1 MPYHRPGLLS
11 ADELHRLG
19 DRIIVDLYHGAAL
32 EACTVLALA
41 DVLVAAAMTATLSP
55 EAAFALVASAVAAK
69 VEAGDYSQQ
78 SANKLLGLQR
88 RLAKFLTARGV
99 ADIRAAN
106 RRSVELW
113 LKASIPV
120 AGGGVRPPDT
130 RTIDN
135 RIWAADA
142 FFFAL
147 RQLDCY
153 EGHPLLDIEHP
164 VRPKGHCRPLTDG
177 EVDLGRRFA
186 RRDLRDTRGPA
197 AWAVV
202 EAGAST
208 GELMRVTVADVTARP
223 GHCWLTGD
231 RRRLARF
238 VELTP
243 SGLVAVEARARSLG
257 DGPDRLLIYEGAGSA
272 ESQQASASKVIGDAL
287 RRSGVA
293 RDAAVKPSS
302 LRAFAGLSA
311 YHRTGDITAAA
322 AVLGCRSLD
331 DAATIIG
338 WEPEQAPEP
347 PPHRVR
353 P

>member
-1 MPYHRPGLLS
+1 
-11 ADELHRLG
+11 
-19 DRIIVDLYHGAAL
+19 V
-32 EACTVLALA
+32 
-41 DVLVAAAMTATLSP
+41 
-55 EAAFALVASAVAAK
+55 
-69 VEAGDYSQQ
+69 
-78 SANKLLGLQR
+78 
-88 RLAKFLTARGV
+88 
-99 ADIRAAN
+99 
-106 RRSVELW
+106 
-113 LKASIPV
+113 KASI
-120 AGGGVRPPDT
+120 AIGDGGVRPPDS

-135 RIWAADA
+135 RLWAADA

-164 VRPKGHCRPLTDG
+164 ARPKGHCRPLSES

-208 GELMRVTVADVTARP
+208 GELMGVTVADVTARCRQ
-223 GHCWLTGD
+223 CWLAGD
-231 RRRLARF
+231 HRRLASF

-243 SGLVAVEARARSLG
+243 SGLVAVEARVQALG
-257 DGPDRLLIYEGAGSA
+257 ADPDRLLVYEGAGSA
-272 ESQQASASKVIGDAL
+272 ESQQAAASKVIGDAL
-287 RRSGVA
+287 RRSGLA

-338 WEPEQAPEP
+338 WEPDEAPEP
-347 PPHRVR
+347 PAHRVR

>member
-1 MPYHRPGLLS
+1 
-11 ADELHRLG
+11 
-19 DRIIVDLYHGAAL
+19 
-32 EACTVLALA
+32 
-41 DVLVAAAMTATLSP
+41 
-55 EAAFALVASAVAAK
+55 
-69 VEAGDYSQQ
+69 
-78 SANKLLGLQR
+78 
-88 RLAKFLTARGV
+88 
-99 ADIRAAN
+99 
-106 RRSVELW
+106 
-113 LKASIPV
+113 
-120 AGGGVRPPDT
+120 
-130 RTIDN
+130 
-135 RIWAADA
+135 
-142 FFFAL
+142 
-147 RQLDCY
+147 
-153 EGHPLLDIEHP
+153 
-164 VRPKGHCRPLTDG
+164 
-177 EVDLGRRFA
+177 
-186 RRDLRDTRGPA
+186 
-197 AWAVV
+197 
-202 EAGAST
+202 
-208 GELMRVTVADVTARP
+208 MRVTVADATARP

-243 SGLVAVEARARSLG
+243 SGLVAVEARFRALG
-257 DGPDRLLIYEGAGSA
+257 GDDDRLLIYEGAGSA

-347 PPHRVR
+347 PPHRAR

>member
-11 ADELHRLG
+11 ADQLHRLG
-19 DRIIVDLYHGAAL
+19 CQIIVALYHGATR
-32 EACTVLALA
+32 EDCTVLELA

-69 VEAGDYSQQ
+69 VDAGDYSQQ
-78 SANKLLGLQR
+78 SANKLLGLQH
-88 RLAKFLTARGV
+88 RLVKFLVARGV
-99 ADIRAAN
+99 SDIRAAN

-113 LKASIPV
+113 VKASIAV

-164 VRPKGHCRPLTDG
+164 VRPKCHCRPLTDG

-208 GELMRVTVADVTARP
+208 GELMRVTVADATARP

-231 RRRLARF
+231 SHHLLRW
-238 VELTP
+238 VQLTP
-243 SGLVAVEARARSLG
+243 SGLLAVEARLEVLG
-257 DGPDRLLIYEGAGSA
+257 GGLDQSLIYEGAGSA
-272 ESQQASASKVIGDAL
+272 ESQQSSSSKVIGDAL
-287 RRSGVA
+287 RRSGLA

-302 LRAFAGLSA
+302 LRAWAGLAA

-322 AVLGCRSLD
+322 TVLGCRSLD
-331 DAATIIG
+331 IAATVIG
-338 WEPEQAPEP
+338 WEPEEAPEP
-347 PPHRVR
+347 PAHRAR